1 MKRNRFLFILLSI
14 VISFCCS
21 VNVIKATSLPNCDLN
36 FYNMKVTANENGTDL
51 TCGANNICAKYC
63 PQGSLLCYDTGL
75 ASWGDGARVAG
86 ASMRVGEKNTI
97 KSYGF
102 TIYEEYA
109 DSNNKTQYRAVCNY
123 SQNLANATAGSNL
136 FVQLDIGANEKDSS
150 GGYKYGHIFSV
161 HFSGT
166 YENESGNI
174 VNYSSDNVTL
184 RRSGQYYSTNRTAKT
199 TTKKGQTTTAL
210 EISSTTAKSGAPAG
224 IGKASSTKKITEIGS
239 GNSDMACDTIGDLFD
254 EYWPYAMVIIPILLI
269 IMMAID
275 FFKAMAVNDADA
287 LKKAGTNAVKRTIAT
302 VIALALPA
310 LLRMV
315 FGLFGIDFCL

>member
-1 MKRNRFLFILLSI
+1 MKKNRFLLLITLFLCFFAFSK
-14 VISFCCS
+14 
-21 VNVIKATSLPNCDLN
+21 NVKADSLPNCDLN
-36 FYNMKVTANENGTDL
+36 FYNMKITANESGTDL

-63 PQGSLLCYDTGL
+63 PQGSYLCYDTGL
-75 ASWGDGARVAG
+75 PGWGDGVRVAG
-86 ASMRVGEKNTI
+86 ASMRVSEKNTI

-123 SQNLANATAGSNL
+123 SQNLSNAAAGSNL

-166 YENESGNI
+166 YANESGEI

-184 RRSGQYYSTNRTAKT
+184 RRSGQYYSTNRTSKT

-210 EISSTTAKSGAPAG
+210 EITSTTGESGAPAG
-224 IGKASSTKKITEIGS
+224 IRKATNTKQITEIGS
-239 GNSDMACDTIGDLFD
+239 GNSDIACDTIGELFD
-254 EYWPYAMVIIPILLI
+254 EYWPYVMVIIPILLI
-269 IMMAID
+269 VMISID

-287 LKKAGTNAVKRTIAT
+287 LKKAGSNAVKRTIAT
-302 VIALALPA
+302 IIALALPA
-310 LLRMV
+310 LLRML

>member
-1 MKRNRFLFILLSI
+1 MKKNRFLMFII
-14 VISFCCS
+14 IIFMSFCCGAYK
-21 VNVIKATSLPNCDLN
+21 VGALPNCDLK
-36 FYNMKVTANENGTDL
+36 FYNMEITSNEAGADL
-51 TCGANNICAKYC
+51 TCGANTLCAKYC
-63 PQGSLLCYDTGL
+63 PQGSILCYDTGL
-75 ASWGDGARVAG
+75 AAWGEGSRIAG
-86 ASMRVGEKNTI
+86 ASMIVSEKNTV

-109 DSNNKTQYRAVCNY
+109 DSNNKKKYRAVCNY
-123 SQNLANATAGSNL
+123 SQNIDNAAAGSNL
-136 FVQLDIGANEKDSS
+136 FVLLNIGANEKDSS

-210 EISSTTAKSGAPAG
+210 KISSTTGKSGAPAG

-254 EYWPYAMVIIPILLI
+254 EYWPYVMVIIPILLI

-275 FFKAMAVNDADA
+275 FFKAMAINDADA